1 MRVSRSGE
9 AMTVRAGLV
18 GADGTA
24 DLRLVRVLP
33 VPPGAAAEAG
43 PLVCSPTRAG
53 LTVPIHA
60 WRLTDPDASLH

>member
-1 MRVSRSGE
+1 MRVSRSGD

-18 GADGTA
+18 DADA

-33 VPPGAAAEAG
+33 VPPGASAEAG

-60 WRLTDPDASLH
+60 WRLTDSDTSLH